1 VGATHGRVGPVTCFG
16 LTAVLLAAMLGG
28 CATLF
33 DGPLPARSQDGML
46 VDADGMT
53 LYTFDKDPPRARGS
67 LCVAECAR
75 SWPPFAAP
83 ANAKPVGEYTPMRR
97 TDGTLQWTYEGK
109 PLYLRNEDRK
119 PGDRTGDG
127 VENLWRVARP

>member
-1 VGATHGRVGPVTCFG
+1 MGATQRWVGPVTRIG
-16 LTAVLLAAMLGG
+16 LTAVLLAAVIGG

-33 DGPLPARSQDGML
+33 GEPMPAHSQDGVL
-46 VDADGMT
+46 VDAGGMT

-97 TDGTLQWTYEGK
+97 ADGTLQWAYQGK
-109 PLYLRNEDRK
+109 PLYLRNQDRK
-119 PGDRTGDG
+119 PGDRSGDG